1 MKRIRFQELRHMELQ
16 NPQIG
21 HTLTESSKGQK
32 GYDNIQKIRESE
44 QNDFKALV

>member
-16 NPQIG
+16 KPQTG
-21 HTLTESSKGQK
+21 HTLESSKGQK

-44 QNDFKALV
+44 QNNFNDLV